1 MVLGRKCSECSVVD
15 VFSFLVAGCNL
26 LTRPRPLTTAMQ
38 CTTPLILPLLY
49 PTVSST
55 SPYLPLHSFPSPYSY
70 LHFIPFLA
78 GDINRP
84 EVLRNFDVG
93 RARAVVF
100 AIDDKAAT
108 NKVI

>member
-1 MVLGRKCSECSVVD
+1 
-15 VFSFLVAGCNL
+15 
-26 LTRPRPLTTAMQ
+26 MQ
-38 CTTPLILPLLY
+38 CTIPLILPLLY
-49 PTVSST
+49 STVSSA

-108 NKVI
+108 NKVPHTTRRTTLHLIPLLMRPHTTLLYLTML